1 VAALAIISTA
11 LIAVA
16 TWFVTQSQARTATR
30 RNMRINYLLDA
41 YRRLDHAGNR
51 ERPQATRPDLEAA
64 ISDIFLLGSPQQ
76 ARLAEDFART
86 LAAHHNADITPL
98 LQDLRQ
104 SLRAELLLER
114 LPAASYVSLRFDI
127 DGDRVSE
134 QWRIWRETAQ
144 ATRQSLTTELDGYD
158 LPADLGDAAPANAP
172 SPRDS
177 LSPSAIVA
185 ASVQLVEH
193 ELRTLLAGS
202 TSENL
207 TALNLAQLA
216 SRALQL
222 GLIDTKLADTL
233 GGLTVMRLLAATGQD
248 RLTPTHA
255 DEFASLA
262 ATATYLLDI
271 ASRSKNNTTQT
282 PISTDNP

>member
-1 VAALAIISTA
+1 MAALAIISTA

-158 LPADLGDAAPANAP
+158 LPADPGDAAPANAP
-172 SPRDS
+172 SPHDS

-248 RLTPTHA
+248 RLTSTHA

-262 ATATYLLDI
+262 ATATYLLNI
-271 ASRSKNNTTQT
+271 ASRSKNNTTQA